1 MRDHIELAINN
12 IVKHGDTDIF
22 PFCFENHMFFD
33 DNSETIELLLQYHEN
48 FQIYLSRYPP
58 RHVSALAPVGYN
70 GFRWATQLD
79 PIWNAYLLA
88 CVLAIAEKIENA
100 RIAKQQD
107 IVFSYR
113 FEPDLNTGDLFNRC
127 YTWSKFVRRSL
138 ELCDSYQ
145 HVVVCDISDFY
156 PRIGHHRLENALKHV
171 DNQSGISSRI
181 IEFLKNFTNSRSYG
195 LPIGGPAA
203 RILSE
208 LVLNQI
214 DWLLNN
220 QGIKFARYADDYHL
234 FSNDSN
240 HAYQNLIFLSEK
252 LFTNQGLSL
261 QKSKTRIVTT
271 AEFKATS
278 PIRED
283 KNNRDDDK
291 VMSNVEDVVPPRLLF
306 RFSLAFDPYSPT
318 ANKDYENL
326 KEELKRFDIMSLLRS
341 ELQKSKI
348 HAALTRKI
356 VQAVRHLDEKIR
368 DDAIRT
374 ILDNSEILYPIYSSV
389 LILLNQVFDN
399 LSESTQIYVIERIR
413 ELISNDSVIMR
424 VDIHLAFAIRVL
436 SHKRDEISQGLLEQL
451 YESRTSP
458 LIRRD
463 IILVIAKWNGWY
475 WLSDLGNRFRELSGP
490 EKRAFIV
497 ASYELSDEGSHWRSN
512 IKKEFTPFEKL
523 VRDWVSKKK
532 SQDQNWKIPL

>member
-1 MRDHIELAINN
+1 MRDHIELAIKN
-12 IVKHGDTDIF
+12 IVNYGDTDIF
-22 PFCFENHMFFD
+22 PFCFENHVFFD
-33 DNSETIELLLQYHEN
+33 NNSDTIDLLLEYHKN
-48 FQIYLSRYPP
+48 FQTYLNRYPP
-58 RHVSALAPVGYN
+58 RHISALAPVGYN

-79 PIWNAYLLA
+79 PIWNAYFLA
-88 CVLAIAEKIENA
+88 CVLAIAEEIEKA
-100 RIAKQQD
+100 RIAKDQD

-113 FEPDLNTGDLFNRC
+113 FESDHVTGELFKRC
-127 YTWSKFVRRSL
+127 YSWSKFVRRSL
-138 ELCDSYQ
+138 ELCESYQ
-145 HVVVCDISDFY
+145 YVVVCDISDFY

-171 DNQSGISSRI
+171 DKQGDISKRI
-181 IEFLKNFTNSRSYG
+181 IDFLKNFTNSRSYG

-220 QGIKFARYADDYHL
+220 RGIKFTRYADDYHL
-234 FSNDSN
+234 FSNNRN

-252 LFTNQGLSL
+252 LFINQGLSL
-261 QKSKTRIVTT
+261 QKSKTRIITA

-278 PIRED
+278 SIREEED
-283 KNNRDDDK
+283 NSDNDCI
-291 VMSNVEDVVPPRLLF
+291 VSNVGDVVSPKLLF

-318 ANKDYENL
+318 AREDYENL
-326 KEELKRFDIMSLLRS
+326 KEELNRFDILGLLRS

-356 VQAVRHLDEKIR
+356 VQAVRHLDENVR
-368 DDAIRT
+368 DEAIRT

-389 LILLNQVFDN
+389 LILLNQVFDD
-399 LSESTQIYVIERIR
+399 LSESTQIYVLERIR

-424 VDIHLAFAIRVL
+424 VDIHLAFAIRIL
-436 SHKRDEISQGLLEQL
+436 SHKQDESSQGLLEQL
-451 YESRTSP
+451 YENRRSP

-463 IILVIAKWNGWY
+463 IILVIARWKGWY
-475 WLSDLGNRFRELSGP
+475 WLSDLRNRFRELSGP

-497 ASYELSDEGSHWRSN
+497 ASYELKDEGKHWRRN
-512 IKKEFTPFEKL
+512 NKNEFTPFEEL
-523 VRDWVSKKK
+523 VRIWVSKK
-532 SQDQNWKIPL
+532 SQDQKWKIPL